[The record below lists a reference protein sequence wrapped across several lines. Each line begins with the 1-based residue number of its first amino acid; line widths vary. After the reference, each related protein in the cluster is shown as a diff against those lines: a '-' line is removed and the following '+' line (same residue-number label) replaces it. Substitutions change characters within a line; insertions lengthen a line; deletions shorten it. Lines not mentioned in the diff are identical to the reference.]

1 MYLPGKYKTITLPR
15 QARDKHTESTQ
26 KRTRWSCRRA
36 VWDYILQEFAGQKQ
50 LAIPNWTLAVGPSF
64 GPNATLPTVR
74 ETPFWREFFPFKTI
88 VLPRQA
94 WDKQNKNAG
103 EEAFFPQTFRTDA
116 VRKATDWFFT
126 ERGPTA
132 CVPSPC
138 MGFNQTTSP
147 NGTMS
152 IFYRGAQMCGTDPD
166 LPEEVKANAMCV
178 IEVRKTTGLAI
189 FQPFCACRR
198 FSVSWLLFT

>member
-1 MYLPGKYKTITLPR
+1 L
-15 QARDKHTESTQ
+15 QARCLGLHSARNRGAKAAGDSQ
-26 KRTRWSCRRA
+26 LDASCWPQLRPERYLA
-36 VWDYILQEFAGQKQ
+36 DGAGNAF
-50 LAIPNWTLAVGPSF
+50 LARV
-64 GPNATLPTVR
+64 
-74 ETPFWREFFPFKTI
+74 FPFKTI

-152 IFYRGAQMCGTDPD
+152 IFYRGAEMCGTDPD